1 MLLQTLGYIYLFKVV
16 FSPDTWAVIELLNH
30 ITIFSDFPGS
40 SDGKEFVCSV
50 GDLGLIPWLGRASG
64 EWNHYPYQISCLE
77 NFMDRGAWWATVYRV
92 TKSQTCGEGSIR
104 SNGVA
109 LVVIKRIWNAL
120 LGHNFKSDRTI
131 SACFQGKPFNITE
144 IQINTPTTNAETDE
158 VEWFYEDLQDVL
170 GLAPKK
176 KKK

>member
-16 FSPDTWAVIELLNH
+16 LSPDTWAVIELLNH

-50 GDLGLIPWLGRASG
+50 GDLGLIPWLGRTPG
-64 EWNHYPYQISCLE
+64 ERNHYQISGLE
-77 NFMDRGAWWATVYRV
+77 NLMDKEAWWATVYRV

-109 LVVIKRIWNAL
+109 LVVNKRI
-120 LGHNFKSDRTI
+120 
-131 SACFQGKPFNITE
+131 
-144 IQINTPTTNAETDE
+144 
-158 VEWFYEDLQDVL
+158 
-170 GLAPKK
+170 
-176 KKK
+176 